1 MPTTPTPNPVRDEEE
16 VARAKPPFLRRV
28 RIRNYKSIAFCDV
41 TLEPLTILVGKN
53 GAGKSNFLDAIAFVA
68 DVIRAGTSEAIDR
81 HGGLSSIKPRSFVA
95 STISIEIE
103 AEALATPSTKDPD
116 FPRHPLQSFH
126 VRYELSIP
134 TGGTSRGKPRESIDV
149 TNPESGWIIGYDRLY
164 DELTIRGETVGNGSP
179 PPRLAPAGLPFVYFL
194 EPPLLQIADAF
205 RSMKRYNFI
214 PQSIRELPRPSSDP
228 SLRSDGSN
236 LASAIEAIRAHDSWV
251 YERIGQYLSAVVPE
265 IESYDTVHY
274 GDYESVRFRVKNDDP
289 TRVIE
294 FDASSM
300 SDGTLRVLAAL
311 VAVCQIIPASG
322 SPSLVAIEE
331 PETALHPAAMRAL
344 VGALDE
350 ATLHTQIL
358 LTTHSPDLLDAEPIL
373 PRNVRVVEM
382 IEGASWIG
390 PLDKVNFQVVEK
402 GLNTLGGLER
412 DGLLKIDLDDLDR
425 QRQLRLESGGAS
437 P

>member
-1 MPTTPTPNPVRDEEE
+1 MPTTTPTPNPVRDEEE

-53 GAGKSNFLDAIAFVA
+53 GSGKSNFLDAIAFVA

-103 AEALATPSTKDPD
+103 AEAVATPSTKDPE
-116 FPRHPLQSFH
+116 FPRHPLKSFQ

-134 TGGTSRGKPRESIDV
+134 TGDTSGGKPRESIDV
-149 TNPESGWIIGYDRLY
+149 INPESGWIIGYDRLH
-164 DELTIRGETVGNGSP
+164 DELTIKGDTVRNGSP
-179 PPRLAPAGLPFVYFL
+179 LPRLAPAGLPFVYFL

-205 RSMKRYNFI
+205 RSMQRYNFI
-214 PQSIRELPRPSSDP
+214 PQSIRELHRPSSDQ

-274 GDYESVRFRVKNDDP
+274 GEYESVRFRVKNDDP
-289 TRVIE
+289 TRVTE

-311 VAVCQIIPASG
+311 VAARQIVPASS

-350 ATLHTQIL
+350 ATLGTQIL
-358 LTTHSPDLLDAEPIL
+358 LTTHSPDLLDTEKIRPE
-373 PRNVRVVEM
+373 NVRVVEM
-382 IEGASWIG
+382 RNGSTWITPVDEASASMVR
-390 PLDKVNFQVVEK
+390 D
-402 GLNTLGGLER
+402 GLSTLGGLER
-412 DGLLKIDLDDLDR
+412 DRQLELNQDDFDR
-425 QRQLRLESGGAS
+425 QVGMAKESGQ
-437 P
+437 